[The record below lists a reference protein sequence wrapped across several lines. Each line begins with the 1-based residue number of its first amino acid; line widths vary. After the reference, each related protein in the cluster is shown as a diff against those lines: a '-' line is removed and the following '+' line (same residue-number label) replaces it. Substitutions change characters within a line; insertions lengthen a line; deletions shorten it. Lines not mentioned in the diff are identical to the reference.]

1 MTAELYL
8 IAPIDAEPFAFADAL
23 GKVLATTP
31 VPVLLLPR
39 GNRGP
44 ADYRGLVNAVLPVA
58 QANGCAVV
66 VEGDPADARSLGAD
80 GLHVTGP
87 ARAVKEAVGALKPNM
102 IVGAGGIRT
111 RHDAM
116 EKGELGVDYVMF
128 GPLSGP
134 SDGAARDL
142 GAWWAETM
150 EVPSVLSVPEAGLD
164 GLTAGGC
171 EFVALSNAIWDAADP
186 AEAAT
191 AAVSRLEALP

>member
-1 MTAELYL
+1 MSAELYL
-8 IAPIDAEPFAFADAL
+8 IAPLDAEPTAFAAAL
-23 GKVLATTP
+23 GKALARTA

-39 GNRGP
+39 GAHGE
-44 ADYRGLVNAVLPVA
+44 ADYRALVKAVLPVA
-58 QANGCAVV
+58 QPRGCAVV
-66 VEGDPADARSLGAD
+66 VEGDPTDARSLGAD

-87 ARAVKEAVGALKPNM
+87 ARAVKEAVGALKPNL
-102 IVGAGGIRT
+102 IVGGIRT

-134 SDGAARDL
+134 SDGSARDL

-164 GLTAGGC
+164 GLTAEGC
-171 EFVALSNAIWDAADP
+171 EFVALGDAIWRAADP
-186 AEAAT
+186 AEAV
-191 AAVSRLEALP
+191 AVAVARLESLP